1 MQDFDLDSS
10 VNRDWAEFQR
20 RLADYLA
27 AMQDEDLLVLESGFE
42 ELDESQGLMPCIQ
55 FVVWDGDTVRCE
67 VPSNH
72 YLHPDRALTEAEQTY
87 LTELGWNR
95 PTRGPDDEPD
105 DGSPAFYVDKKL
117 SWSDQLAAM
126 AVAAF
131 RDVWGGITHPAFL
144 STETSST
151 DPEATFDPVAVRPPL
166 VAQLDPPAAAV
177 VPPRDVEH
185 LHELITLALVPML
198 GLLPE
203 RDPDG
208 DVPIRMG
215 NTILFVGPLADT
227 VDVQLFAPL
236 VHDISDRTRAA
247 EVTADLN
254 RTWSRIKFV
263 LVDDRLSAFLEVS
276 GNPFVPQ
283 HLTDSCKVF
292 SDFLSTVDNEFAS
305 RFGGELF
312 FHRDSGPDAEA
323 DAAPRTENRM
333 SSTDLPKEL
342 QTLFHLHAGPG
353 GDTDPAVVTDV
364 CGHDRDRILV
374 LLDTGIAWVTRLR
387 ETDDASADQW
397 ERIVAPCA
405 TPSAPSCCHRRR
417 ALPTPSRGP
426 SRWGCSPT
434 PRSRPCSTIRRPRS
448 RPFDDRSGFP
458 GMWRTVSTIG
468 AVQVPHSGMV
478 HG

>member
-1 MQDFDLDSS
+1 VAEPDGADMQDFDLDVS

-27 AMQDEDLLVLESGFE
+27 AMHDEDLLVLESGFE
-42 ELDESQGLMPCIQ
+42 ELDESRGLMPCIQ

-72 YLHPDRALTEAEQTY
+72 YLHPDRMLSDAEQHY

-95 PTRGPDDEPD
+95 PTRGPDDEAD
-105 DGSPAFYVDKKL
+105 DGSPAFFVDKKQ

-126 AVAAF
+126 TVAAF
-131 RDVWGGITHPAFL
+131 RDVWGVTHPAFL

-151 DPEATFDPVAVRPPL
+151 DPAAAFDPVAVRPPL
-166 VAQLDPPAAAV
+166 VTQLDPAAAV
-177 VPPRDVEH
+177 VPRDAEH
-185 LHELITLALVPML
+185 LHELITLSLVPML

-208 DVPIRMG
+208 DVPIRVG
-215 NTILFVGPLADT
+215 NTILFIGPLADS

-236 VHDISDRTRAA
+236 IHDISDRTRAA

-292 SDFLSTVDNEFAS
+292 SDFLRTVDGDFAA
-305 RFGGELF
+305 RFGGQLF
-312 FHRDSGPDAEA
+312 FRRDDDPDEEPAIIVESRMTAAE
-323 DAAPRTENRM
+323 
-333 SSTDLPKEL
+333 LPNEL
-342 QTLFHLHAGPG
+342 LTLFHLDPEGDG
-353 GDTDPAVVTDV
+353 GTDAAVVADV
-364 CGHDRDRILV
+364 CGHDRDLIV
-374 LLDTGIAWVTRLR
+374 SLLNTGTEWVAQLR
-387 ETDDASADQW
+387 RDADEFRQHAETAMAETSDSHADGW
-397 ERIVAPCA
+397 ERVVGDLRDALRTIV
-405 TPSAPSCCHRRR
+405 
-417 ALPTPSRGP
+417 LPPPHPASETK
-426 SRWGCSPT
+426 
-434 PRSRPCSTIRRPRS
+434 PRPEQMGLFNNPEEQTL
-448 RPFDDRSGFP
+448 FDDPS
-458 GMWRTVSTIG
+458 S
-468 AVQVPHSGMV
+468 
-478 HG
+478 

>member
-1 MQDFDLDSS
+1 MADPDGADMQDFDLDSS

-27 AMQDEDLLVLESGFE
+27 AMQNEDLLVLESGFE
-42 ELDESQGLMPCIQ
+42 ELDESRGLMPCIQ

-67 VPSNH
+67 IPSNH
-72 YLHPDRALTEAEQTY
+72 YLHPDRALTDAEQTY

-131 RDVWGGITHPAFL
+131 RDVWGITHPAFL

-151 DPEATFDPVAVRPPL
+151 DPDATFDPIAVRPQL
-166 VAQLDPPAAAV
+166 VAQLDPGAAV
-177 VPPRDVEH
+177 VPRDAEH
-185 LHELITLALVPML
+185 LHELITLSLVPML

-215 NTILFVGPLADT
+215 NTILFVGPLADS

-283 HLTDSCKVF
+283 HLTDTCKTF
-292 SDFLSTVDNEFAS
+292 AEFLRTVDADFAA

-312 FHRDSGPDAEA
+312 FTRESAPDE
-323 DAAPRTENRM
+323 DLEPEPGVRTESRM

-342 QTLFHLHAGPG
+342 LTLFHLDPGPA
-353 GDTDPAVVTDV
+353 DESDPAVVADV
-364 CGHDRDRILV
+364 CGRDRDRILA
-374 LLDTGIAWVTRLR
+374 LLDTGTAWVSQLR
-387 ETDDASADQW
+387 DADDASADHW
-397 ERIVAPCA
+397 ERVVGTLRHALRTVVRPP
-405 TPSAPSCCHRRR
+405 TSAPDTKPQPEQMG
-417 ALPTPSRGP
+417 LFTNPEE
-426 SRWGCSPT
+426 
-434 PRSRPCSTIRRPRS
+434 
-448 RPFDDRSGFP
+448 
-458 GMWRTVSTIG
+458 
-468 AVQVPHSGMV
+468 
-478 HG
+478 

>member
-1 MQDFDLDSS
+1 MVDPDGADMQDFDLDSS

-131 RDVWGGITHPAFL
+131 RDVWGITHPAFL

-166 VAQLDPPAAAV
+166 VAQLDPAAAV
-177 VPPRDVEH
+177 VPRDVEH

-283 HLTDSCKVF
+283 HLTDSCKAF

-312 FHRDSGPDAEA
+312 FHRDSGPDAESEA
-323 DAAPRTENRM
+323 DAAPRTENRV

-397 ERIVAPCA
+397 ERIVGALRHALRTVVLPPTA
-405 TPSAPSCCHRRR
+405 SAPD
-417 ALPTPSRGP
+417 TK
-426 SRWGCSPT
+426 
-434 PRSRPCSTIRRPRS
+434 PRPEQMGLFTNPEEQTL
-448 RPFDDRSGFP
+448 FDDPS
-458 GMWRTVSTIG
+458 S
-468 AVQVPHSGMV
+468 
-478 HG
+478 

>member
-1 MQDFDLDSS
+1 MADPDGADMQDFDLDSS

-27 AMQDEDLLVLESGFE
+27 AMRDEDLLVLESGFE

-72 YLHPDRALTEAEQTY
+72 YLHPDRALTDAEQTY

-131 RDVWGGITHPAFL
+131 RDVWGITHPAFL

-151 DPEATFDPVAVRPPL
+151 DPEATFDPVALRPPL
-166 VAQLDPPAAAV
+166 VAQLDPGAAV
-177 VPPRDVEH
+177 VPRDAEH
-185 LHELITLALVPML
+185 LHELITLSLVPML

-215 NTILFVGPLADT
+215 NTILFVGPLADS

-283 HLTDSCKVF
+283 HLTDTCKTF
-292 SDFLSTVDNEFAS
+292 AEFLRTVDGDFAA

-312 FHRDSGPDAEA
+312 FTRESASDEDLEPEPGG
-323 DAAPRTENRM
+323 RTESRM

-342 QTLFHLHAGPG
+342 LTLFHLDPGPA
-353 GDTDPAVVTDV
+353 DASDPAVVADV
-364 CGHDRDRILV
+364 CGHDRDRILA
-374 LLDTGIAWVTRLR
+374 LLDTGTAWVSQLR
-387 ETDDASADQW
+387 DTDDASADHW
-397 ERIVAPCA
+397 ERVVGTLRHALRTVVLPP
-405 TPSAPSCCHRRR
+405 TSAPDTKPQPEQMG
-417 ALPTPSRGP
+417 LFTNPEE
-426 SRWGCSPT
+426 
-434 PRSRPCSTIRRPRS
+434 
-448 RPFDDRSGFP
+448 
-458 GMWRTVSTIG
+458 
-468 AVQVPHSGMV
+468 
-478 HG
+478 

>member
-1 MQDFDLDSS
+1 MADPDGADMQDFDLDSS

-72 YLHPDRALTEAEQTY
+72 YLHPDRALTDAEQTY

-131 RDVWGGITHPAFL
+131 RDVWGITHPAFL

-151 DPEATFDPVAVRPPL
+151 DPDATFDPVAARPPL
-166 VAQLDPPAAAV
+166 VAQLDPGAAV
-177 VPPRDVEH
+177 VPRDAEH
-185 LHELITLALVPML
+185 LHELITLSLVPML

-283 HLTDSCKVF
+283 HLTDSCKSFADFLRTVD
-292 SDFLSTVDNEFAS
+292 SDFAA

-312 FHRDSGPDAEA
+312 FNRDSGGPDEEPEP
-323 DAAPRTENRM
+323 DSAPPDGNGM
-333 SSTDLPKEL
+333 SSTTDLPKEL
-342 QTLFHLHAGPG
+342 QTLFHLDPGCG
-353 GDTDPAVVTDV
+353 GDTDPAVVADV
-364 CGHDRDRILV
+364 CGHDRDRILA
-374 LLDTGIAWVTRLR
+374 LLDTGTAWVSRLR
-387 ETDDASADQW
+387 ETDDAAVEHW
-397 ERIVAPCA
+397 ERIVR
-405 TPSAPSCCHRRR
+405 TLRN
-417 ALPTPSRGP
+417 AL
-426 SRWGCSPT
+426 
-434 PRSRPCSTIRRPRS
+434 
-448 RPFDDRSGFP
+448 
-458 GMWRTVSTIG
+458 RTVVLPPPANAPDTKPRPEQMG
-468 AVQVPHSGMV
+468 LFNNPEEQ
-478 HG
+478 